1 MKNIERKNHFTITG
15 LALFLIVALGVVY
28 IFSNY
33 SDRKLEDFSAESN
46 NIGANSD
53 ELFFDEGVSG
63 NYNHDGIETTTKRNI
78 SLGISNIIMII
89 MVLIFNDI
97 GRKLKERSISENSQV
112 YVFRAKYFN
121 VFKIILL
128 ALYIVSLYS
137 ITRK

>member
-1 MKNIERKNHFTITG
+1 MKNIERRNYFTITC
-15 LALFLIVALGVVY
+15 LALFVIVALVMVY
-28 IFSNY
+28 IFNND

-46 NIGANSD
+46 NIGAHSD
-53 ELFFDEGVSG
+53 EFFLDEGVSG
-63 NYNHDGIETTTKRNI
+63 NYNHNGIETTTKRNI

-128 ALYIVSLYS
+128 ALYIISLYS